1 LNKKKDELTE
11 ELRRLEEE
19 VRDIRR
25 ESGPVKMSKAE
36 REKEANQA
44 YYEEMRKK
52 LRILWDIFKRGMTH
66 KEKQLCKS
74 HNLLFIYSK
83 N

>member
-1 LNKKKDELTE
+1 MEEQIVMAIDGQARLNKKKDELTE

-52 LRILWDIFKRGMTH
+52 LKDFMGHL
-66 KEKQLCKS
+66 
-74 HNLLFIYSK
+74 
-83 N
+83 